1 MRFQG
6 VRRIRRALRRP
17 RTLDVTLVVL
27 LELFGS
33 ILIVIA
39 VRVDAT
45 TIGAIFSHMVCS
57 AFLLWRR
64 GHPYAVAAAVL
75 GAEVAFAALTGNPT
89 QDGIPMLIAL
99 YSLGRHAP
107 GPGLRLWTATAI
119 AALAYGGASALL
131 QANRTEGIASAVGT
145 FVLVGI
151 GQLFRL
157 QYELRERRTQE
168 RAERAVQAER
178 RRIAREL
185 HDVVAHHIS
194 VINVLVGAGRTTM
207 ATDPERAQEVL
218 VTAERTAR
226 EAMTEM
232 RQLLHVLRAEDGDE
246 PENHANVGTATLP
259 ALVEQASRSGV
270 PARLD
275 VAGDPVPLPAAIDHA
290 VYRIVQ
296 ESLTNTRKHAP
307 GARASVRLAYL
318 GEAVEVEVVDDGSG
332 GPGRTGDDAPGYGLG
347 GMAERVALCGGQ
359 LQTGRRPEGG
369 FRVHARIPLPAE
381 TGTSLPEIVPGTA
394 DSGAKGGVSA

>member
-1 MRFQG
+1 
-6 VRRIRRALRRP
+6 
-17 RTLDVTLVVL
+17 
-27 LELFGS
+27 
-33 ILIVIA
+33 
-39 VRVDAT
+39 
-45 TIGAIFSHMVCS
+45 
-57 AFLLWRR
+57 
-64 GHPYAVAAAVL
+64 
-75 GAEVAFAALTGNPT
+75 
-89 QDGIPMLIAL
+89 
-99 YSLGRHAP
+99 
-107 GPGLRLWTATAI
+107 
-119 AALAYGGASALL
+119 
-131 QANRTEGIASAVGT
+131 
-145 FVLVGI
+145 
-151 GQLFRL
+151 
-157 QYELRERRTQE
+157 
-168 RAERAVQAER
+168 
-178 RRIAREL
+178 
-185 HDVVAHHIS
+185 
-194 VINVLVGAGRTTM
+194 
-207 ATDPERAQEVL
+207 
-218 VTAERTAR
+218 
-226 EAMTEM
+226 M

-246 PENHANVGTATLP
+246 PENHANVGTAALP

-381 TGTSLPEIVPGTA
+381 TGASLPEIVPGTA

>member
-6 VRRIRRALRRP
+6 ARGFWRAFRRP
-17 RTLDVTLVVL
+17 RVLDITLVAL
-27 LELFGS
+27 LELFGLIAIVAAASGNATILPVVALLMISSVFLLARRKHPFIVTAIVMGADLVSTAIS
-33 ILIVIA
+33 ITLSGFGHVFA
-39 VRVDAT
+39 LYSVGRYASGVRVWVT
-45 TIGAIFSHMVCS
+45 T
-57 AFLLWRR
+57 
-64 GHPYAVAAAVL
+64 AVAA
-75 GAEVAFAALTGNPT
+75 
-89 QDGIPMLIAL
+89 I
-99 YSLGRHAP
+99 
-107 GPGLRLWTATAI
+107 
-119 AALAYGGASALL
+119 AYGGTVAFV
-131 QANRTEGIASAVGT
+131 TGDIVGEGIAGALGPPIYVG
-145 FVLVGI
+145 L

-157 QYELRERRTQE
+157 RHELRERRIRE

-207 ATDPERAQEVL
+207 TTDPERAQEVL

-232 RQLLHVLRAEDGDE
+232 RQLLHVLRAEDADE
-246 PENHANVGTATLP
+246 PDNHAGVGTAALP
-259 ALVEQASRSGV
+259 ALVEQSTRSGI
-270 PARLD
+270 PARLE
-275 VAGDPVPLPAAIDHA
+275 VTGEAAPLPATIDHA

-296 ESLTNTRKHAP
+296 EALTNTRKHAP

-318 GEAVEVEVVDDGSG
+318 DEAVEVEVLDDGSAAPG
-332 GPGRTGDDAPGYGLG
+332 GHDPGYGLG

-369 FRVHARIPLPAE
+369 FRVHARIPVPADIRP
-381 TGTSLPEIVPGTA
+381 TLRDVTA
-394 DSGAKGGVSA
+394 NTANSGVKEGDPA